1 MSVLAT
7 FRGVGGGGTLASSP
21 ESKLPTPAPSPAYAS
36 APVFYG
42 TVIFSIGRKERGL
55 ELKVT
60 ALVSKAEP
68 IAGKAPLDPLMLA
81 LLLQARRIGIQ

>member
-1 MSVLAT
+1 MLAT
-7 FRGVGGGGTLASSP
+7 FRGRGGGGLWPP

-42 TVIFSIGRKERGL
+42 TVILFSIGRKERGL